1 MSPFCVDIESESTSQ
16 SATSISLTPI
26 DCAASTTSST
36 PRLRHSAASSATGKR
51 KPGANDTD
59 ETATTRHDGS
69 IASRMREI
77 VMAPPLCGTFFT
89 RIPNFRLTP
98 YQG

>member
-1 MSPFCVDIESESTSQ
+1 MSPFCVDIASASTSQ
-16 SATSISLTPI
+16 AATSISLTPI
-26 DCAASTTSST
+26 DCAASTITNT

-51 KPGANDTD
+51 NPGANDTD
-59 ETATTRHDGS
+59 DTATTRHEGS

-77 VMAPPLCGTFFT
+77 EMAPPVCGTLFT